1 MLKSNNF
8 FICFLISIL
17 LHALFFFFIVYGTE
31 KVIYLSVPI
40 DVTFYSTS
48 HKAQDVVSLPVVE
61 ENSAGNDNNTDKS
74 VSEIKEDQIKEEI
87 KEPTTKTK
95 DDITVKKEKTQD
107 KQVKAKGEKKNVS
120 KVDSSVTKSTS
131 EKKVEKL
138 ENNTPTAPV
147 ETVQRQTTQSL
158 QGENGSLYASTFFDA
173 KNFQYP
179 YYANQIMRKVK
190 RQWRWA
196 ESYSNLRVLVHFQI
210 NKDGSVYDVSVKES
224 SGNGDY
230 DRNAMDTIRRAS
242 PFLELP
248 EGYEGDSLGV
258 SFEFKC

>member
-1 MLKSNNF
+1 MLKSNSF
-8 FICFLISIL
+8 FICFFISIL
-17 LHALFFFFIVYGTE
+17 LHTLFFLFIVHGKE
-31 KVIYLSVPI
+31 KIIYLSTPI

-48 HKAQDVVSLPVVE
+48 HKVQDIISLPVVE
-61 ENSAGNDNNTDKS
+61 EKSASNDNNTDKIDKN
-74 VSEIKEDQIKEEI
+74 VSEIKEDQIKKEI
-87 KEPTTKTK
+87 REPSTKTK
-95 DDITVKKEKTQD
+95 DDIAVKKKKTQ
-107 KQVKAKGEKKNVS
+107 KAKEKKKNVS
-120 KVDSSVTKSTS
+120 KVDSSVTKSIS
-131 EKKVEKL
+131 EKKIEKL
-138 ENNTPTAPV
+138 ENNTPKAPG
-147 ETVQRQTTQSL
+147 ETVQQQTTQPL

-173 KNFQYP
+173 KSFQYP

-210 NKDGSVYDVSVKES
+210 NKDGSAYDISVKES

-248 EGYEGDSLGV
+248 EGYEGYSLGV
-258 SFEFKC
+258 SFEFRC

>member
-1 MLKSNNF
+1 
-8 FICFLISIL
+8 
-17 LHALFFFFIVYGTE
+17 LFFFFIVHRKE
-31 KVIYLSVPI
+31 NIIYLSTPI
-40 DVTFYSTS
+40 EVTFYSTR
-48 HKAQDVVSLPVVE
+48 HKVQDVVSFPVVE
-61 ENSAGNDNNTDKS
+61 ENSVSNDNNTDKN
-74 VSEIKEDQIKEEI
+74 VSDIKKNQIKEEI
-87 KEPTTKTK
+87 KEHTTKTK
-95 DDITVKKEKTQD
+95 DDITVKKKKIQD
-107 KQVKAKGEKKNVS
+107 KQVKAKEKKKSVS
-120 KVDSSVTKSTS
+120 KVDSSVTKSIL
-131 EKKVEKL
+131 EKL
-138 ENNTPTAPV
+138 ENNTQKTSV
-147 ETVQRQTTQSL
+147 ETVQQQATQSL

-224 SGNGDY
+224 SGNGEY

-248 EGYEGDSLGV
+248 EEYEGDSLGV